1 MSGEK
6 RPAPAAFGSS
16 HELVVKRNKADA
28 ANAGTALVKGSAQN
42 GALVQSVCASGP
54 LSSTIVLV

>member
-16 HELVVKRNKADA
+16 HDLVIKRNKADA
-28 ANAGTALVKGSAQN
+28 INAGTALVKGSAQN
-42 GALVQSVCASGP
+42 GALVQSVRADEA
-54 LSSTIVLV
+54 